1 MKAIWFIMKYYS
13 VMIMDK
19 YVLRLDKA
27 KKAIDEADYVLIG
40 AGAGLSTAAGIEY
53 AGKRFRDNFSE
64 FIEKYGMTDMYSSGF
79 YPFKTSQEKWAYWAK
94 HIELNRYS
102 VGKTDVYQKLLNLVS
117 DKDYFVL
124 TTNVEHQF
132 WINGFDDER
141 IFATQGDYGKLQ
153 CSRPCHDR
161 LYDNGE
167 LIEQMIAKTVDCK
180 IPSDLVPKCPVCGEE
195 METNLRCDDKFVE
208 DEKWHQMYKR
218 YSDFLEKIGGKKVV
232 FLELGVGF
240 NTPAI
245 IRYPFEQMTF
255 ENSDA
260 TLIRLNKDYADAI
273 PQNKDKTISFDENI
287 EEIFDYWLSRI

>member
-1 MKAIWFIMKYYS
+1 
-13 VMIMDK
+13 MDK
-19 YVLRLDKA
+19 FVLRLNKA
-27 KKAIDEADYVLIG
+27 KRAIDEADYVLIG

-53 AGKRFRDNFSE
+53 AGKRFTDNFPE

-79 YPFKTSQEKWAYWAK
+79 YPFKTSEEKWAYWAK
-94 HIELNRYS
+94 HINLNRYS
-102 VGKTDVYQKLLNLVS
+102 VGKTEVYQKLLNLVR

-132 WINGFDDER
+132 WINGFENER
-141 IFATQGDYGKLQ
+141 IFATQGDYGQFQ
-153 CSRPCHDR
+153 CSVPCHDG
-161 LYDNGE
+161 LYDNE
-167 LIEQMIAKTVDCK
+167 EVIRQMVANTVDCK
-180 IPSDLVPKCPVCGEE
+180 IPSEMVPKCPVCGKE

-208 DEKWHQMYKR
+208 DEKWHEMYGR
-218 YSDFLEKIGGKKVV
+218 YSEFLEKIEGKKVV

-255 ENSDA
+255 DNSDA

-273 PQNKDKTISFDENI
+273 PQNKDRTISFDENV
-287 EEIFDYWLSRI
+287 EEILDYWLSRI